1 MPTHAETE
9 QRRVQLTEDNA
20 RDRRHAEYNLDRIY
34 AALFRDVHPTQT
46 TNLVKEGRSSYEYA
60 SAFS

>member
-20 RDRRHAEYNLDRIY
+20 RDRRHAECNLDRIY

-46 TNLVKEGRSSYEYA
+46 PNLVKEGRSSYEYA
-60 SAFS
+60 SAVS